1 MFSTLSKQQ
10 EKLLQT
16 SPLFDSLTPEQIR
29 PVLYCLQ
36 AEVRRAAANHHS
48 AARVLSGRLPL

>member
-36 AEVRRAAANHHS
+36 AEVRRAAPRQAIVKSKRHS
-48 AARVLSGRLPL
+48 SRL

>member
-36 AEVRRAAANHHS
+36 AEVRRAAPRQAIAKS
-48 AARVLSGRLPL
+48 KRFSSRL